1 MFGKRIKELRVQH
14 NMTQSDLA
22 RLLKVS
28 PSTIGMYEQG
38 RRDPD
43 TDTINFL
50 ADFFNVSAD
59 YLLGRT
65 DIPNNVNDEPTPQ
78 ELEKVLREANI
89 AFDGAP
95 LDEEDKEDVIE
106 FVKVAS
112 GHSRK
117 GNGKKHKK
125 KLLIISSFLTF

>member
-1 MFGKRIKELRVQH
+1 VLTLFGKRIKELRVQH

-106 FVKVAS
+106 FVKVALRALKK
-112 GHSRK
+112 RK
-117 GNGKKHKK
+117 REKAQEKATDHQ
-125 KLLIISSFLTF
+125 

>member
-1 MFGKRIKELRVQH
+1 MSFGERLRELREK
-14 NMTQSDLA
+14 NGLTQEELGEKINQKKANISKYETG
-22 RLLKVS
+22 RLQ
-28 PSTIGMYEQG
+28 PSLE
-38 RRDPD
+38 
-43 TDTINFL
+43 TINLL
-50 ADFFNVSAD
+50 AAIFNVTTD

-106 FVKVAS
+106 FVKVALRALKK
-112 GHSRK
+112 RK
-117 GNGKKHKK
+117 REKAQEKATDHQ
-125 KLLIISSFLTF
+125 